1 MQESTAPLGAN
12 LGIPLTTPAGSAL
25 VSRTPSADPPNRTN
39 PSTDSAEAAATR
51 KAIRV
56 MIATQKASIIQSQ
69 TDREA
74 TPESGRVDLQ
84 KFKTSDGPFHAIKPF
99 LNWVKALEI
108 FFLTKGIL
116 HDTDKITIVGSLIR
130 ETNTLAFY
138 ASKAE
143 TLGTFTWLG
152 FKELLFGFALP
163 PLWHTTLKL
172 KLRELQ
178 MRDSESFLTFS
189 TRGRTLMSLY
199 NFDAPSPMTEWELA
213 KAAR

>member
-1 MQESTAPLGAN
+1 
-12 LGIPLTTPAGSAL
+12 
-25 VSRTPSADPPNRTN
+25 
-39 PSTDSAEAAATR
+39 
-51 KAIRV
+51 

-69 TDREA
+69 TDRKASALRMSHIKEA
-74 TPESGRVDLQ
+74 ILLLLMKTELTPPPPPPAPASGRVDLQ
-84 KFKTSDGPFHAIKPF
+84 KFKTLDGPMFNGPFHAIEPF

-116 HDTDKITIVGSLIR
+116 HDTDKIAIVGSLIR

-163 PLWHTTLKL
+163 LLWRTTLKL
-172 KLRELQ
+172 KFRELQ

-189 TRGRTLMSLY
+189 TRGAL
-199 NFDAPSPMTEWELA
+199 
-213 KAAR
+213 